1 MIAQRAASEGVA
13 GAVASTLSGER
24 PCALCRTAAAVERT
38 DPGLPAGVAKLL
50 LKKSEVP
57 VLPPL
62 AAGPQRG
69 GISSALPGWAD
80 MAPPGGLSRLPE
92 LPPPRC

>member
-1 MIAQRAASEGVA
+1 MIVQRTAAEGVA
-13 GAVASTLSGER
+13 GAVASTLAGER
-24 PCALCRTAAAVERT
+24 PCAMCRTAAAVERA

-62 AAGPQRG
+62 AAGPLTG
-69 GISSALPGWAD
+69 GVSAALPGWAD
-80 MAPPGGLSRLPE
+80 MAAPGGLAHLPE